1 MINDLRNTDST
12 KTFNNITLLT
22 QALLSDFV
30 LPKQQGKLNTQPDI
44 DNSKDDSGR
53 NTPSK
58 TPYYQ
63 VRFNPN
69 FSLPAFERQAS
80 SVFGSAS
87 QNEPIFVL
95 AYEFQTE
102 ILGLKHFLAS
112 LNANNAVPWYLRP
125 DAANSH
131 GRVVGWKDGN
141 TLYSGTITYLS

>member
-1 MINDLRNTDST
+1 MRNTDST

-87 QNEPIFVL
+87 QNEPI
-95 AYEFQTE
+95 
-102 ILGLKHFLAS
+102 LGLKHFLAS

-125 DAANSH
+125 DAANSR
-131 GRVVGWKDGN
+131 GRVAGWKDGN

>member
-69 FSLPAFERQAS
+69 FSLPAFERQAA

-87 QNEPIFVL
+87 QNEPIFV
-95 AYEFQTE
+95 
-102 ILGLKHFLAS
+102 LGLKHFLAS

-125 DAANSH
+125 DAANSR
-131 GRVVGWKDGN
+131 GRVAGWKDGN